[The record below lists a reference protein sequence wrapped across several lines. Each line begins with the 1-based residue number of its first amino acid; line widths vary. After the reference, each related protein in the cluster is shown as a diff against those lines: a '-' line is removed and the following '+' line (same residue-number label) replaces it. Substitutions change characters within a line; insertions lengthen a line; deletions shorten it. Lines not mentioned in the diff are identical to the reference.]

1 MKINLSKMEQTLR
14 LIVRAIEKGAGED
27 VRDYLNSTDKATNNA
42 VRLMRADN
50 INTNLRNSVMSEAVQ
65 LKYFKRYGWT
75 GCLLIDRE
83 NKVTFTICT
92 EKTLAAIP
100 RKLDRR
106 IPHYLQT
113 ILYVQNAGVKPMYE
127 QEELPAFGYG
137 QQMSMFSDEEFR
149 QDYESIMDDEL
160 TFDDGYVHYVI
171 AYEVDHYDIVSISLR
186 LLDKDFRK
194 AQEYPLDA
202 LLQPDFSELTSEQRK
217 TDQKDAHS
225 LVSVKAGLGKPEGS
239 QQEPVITPKIIREKR
254 QA

>member
-1 MKINLSKMEQTLR
+1 MKSNYSKMEQNLR
-14 LIVRAIEKGAGED
+14 LIVRAIEKGVGED
-27 VRDYLNSTDKATNNA
+27 VREYLNSTDKATNNA

-50 INTNLRNSVMSEAVQ
+50 INTNLRNSVMSDLMQ

-92 EKTLAAIP
+92 ERTLAAIP

-113 ILYVQNAGVKPMYE
+113 ILYVQNANVKPMYE
-127 QEELPAFGYG
+127 QVKIPAFGYG
-137 QQMSMFSDEEFR
+137 QQLSMFSDEEFR
-149 QDYESIMDDEL
+149 HDYESIMEDEL
-160 TFDDGYVHYVI
+160 TFEDDYVHYVI
-171 AYEVDHYDIVSISLR
+171 AYEVNHYDIVSINLR
-186 LLDKDFRK
+186 LLDKNFRK

-202 LLQPDFSELTSEQRK
+202 LLQPDFSELTSEHRK
-217 TDQKDAHS
+217 ADRKDAHS

-239 QQEPVITPKIIREKR
+239 QQESLITPKIIQEKR